1 MKKVSSTGDYTLH
14 AATKGQDE
22 IMNLSNAFNDLMRQV
37 SENQEKKDEFIGIAS
52 HKLKTP
58 LTSIKAYLQII
69 DSIEQQQ
76 PQKQYISKT
85 LESVNKLQ
93 QLIYDLLDVSKI
105 QSGQLHLNK
114 TDFDIDTLTDE
125 TLAAYRMVVPGYVIE
140 RINGKLNAIVHADR
154 HRIEQVIINLLS
166 NSVKY
171 SPGAN
176 KVIVSVKESDQEV
189 IIKVRD
195 FGIGINPEEHDK
207 IFERFYRASSN
218 SILISGFGLGLYICR
233 DIIRRHKGKIWV
245 ESERPGTSVCFSLP
259 IERKQNAS

>member
-207 IFERFYRASSN
+207 IIERFYRASSN

-233 DIIRRHKGKIWV
+233 DIIRRHKGKTWV